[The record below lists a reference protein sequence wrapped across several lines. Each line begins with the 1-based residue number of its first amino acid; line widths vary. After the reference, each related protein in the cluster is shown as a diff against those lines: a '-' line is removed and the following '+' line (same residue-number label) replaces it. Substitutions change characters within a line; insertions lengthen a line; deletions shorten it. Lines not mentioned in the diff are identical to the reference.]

1 MRVALVLG
9 GGEVGVTRSFLGVH
23 GEFGGG
29 KGTIVEGGVDGRIGG
44 SKSDCTSSAL
54 PFESAGEGGHGIVI
68 GGCAAGLGAATGTD
82 GGGCD
87 GCVSAPCWAGKLL
100 SSKVT
105 SLDCLRERVCLSQT
119 L

>member
-1 MRVALVLG
+1 MC
-9 GGEVGVTRSFLGVH
+9 SFLGLR

-44 SKSDCTSSAL
+44 STSDCTSSSL
-54 PFESAGEGGHGIVI
+54 PLESAGEGGRGMVI

-82 GGGCD
+82 GGDCD

-100 SSKVT
+100 LSKVT
-105 SLDCLRERVCLSQT
+105 SLDCLRECMCLSQT